1 MLIKNWGSKS
11 FNAGINDDLFSD
23 KSYKNLQSWC
33 IALIGRMDGYNT
45 YCNITVASCTNS
57 GAHDLNFGL
66 GLLNWVEQIC
76 LQ

>member
-45 YCNITVASCTNS
+45 YCNIHQAPLVSKYIKRM
-57 GAHDLNFGL
+57 
-66 GLLNWVEQIC
+66 QINATEE
-76 LQ
+76 